1 MRATWAI
8 RIQGF
13 CRLSSGS
20 EVPLRHLAEATR
32 QLELFVMAGIPI
44 TDAVRII
51 ASETDARPLRA
62 LFTDVGQDLESGLSL
77 SAALHARRTVLPGYF
92 VGVMRAAEMSGS
104 FGTALGAI
112 ALQLEREVTSRAAIW
127 RAATYPIVVMVFA
140 ALTLS
145 VLTLYVVPQFVPLF
159 EEVGAEMPL
168 ATRAVLWLARLAGD
182 LWWVSLSAGILLLA
196 GLMAVSGNRARGLR
210 ERIALRTPMLG
221 PILSAAALERFCRVL
236 ALGVRAG
243 VPMAEAMWMT
253 TGATG
258 LVGHRIRLDQAR
270 DEMWKGGGF
279 TGSMMATGLFPAPVR
294 LMLRVG
300 EETGTLADQLETA
313 GQYFAR
319 RLETRISRMTAVIEP
334 VMILGVGLVV
344 GLVALG
350 LVSAVYGVLGG
361 VGGADPGS

>member
-8 RIQGF
+8 RFQGF

-258 LVGHRIRLDQAR
+258 LVGHRLRLDQAR

-279 TGSMMATGLFPAPVR
+279 TGPMMATGLFPAPVR

>member
-13 CRLSSGS
+13 CRLSPGS

-279 TGSMMATGLFPAPVR
+279 TGPMMATGLFPAPVR

>member
-1 MRATWAI
+1 M
-8 RIQGF
+8 
-13 CRLSSGS
+13 GS
-20 EVPLRHLAEATR
+20 EVSLRHLAEATR
-32 QLELFVMAGIPI
+32 QLELFVVAGIPI

-51 ASETDARPLRA
+51 ATETDDRA
-62 LFTDVGQDLESGLSL
+62 LRMLLNDVARDLEGGLSL
-77 SAALHARRTVLPGYF
+77 SAALYTRRAVLPGYF
-92 VGVMRAAEMSGS
+92 VGVIRAAEVSGS
-104 FGTALGAI
+104 FGTALAAI

-140 ALTLS
+140 ALTLA

-168 ATRAVLWLARLAGD
+168 ATRGVLWLSRLAGD
-182 LWWVSLSAGILLLA
+182 LWWVSLSAVIVLLA
-196 GLMAVSGNRARGLR
+196 VSMVLTGKRARGLR

-258 LVGHRIRLDQAR
+258 LVGHRLRLDQAR

-279 TGSMMATGLFPAPVR
+279 TEPMMATGLFPAPVR

-300 EETGTLADQLETA
+300 EETGTLAEQLETA
-313 GQYFAR
+313 GQYFSR
-319 RLETRISRMTAVIEP
+319 RLETRIARMTTVIEP

-361 VGGADPGS
+361 LGGQSGLDPGS

>member
-1 MRATWAI
+1 MGT
-8 RIQGF
+8 
-13 CRLSSGS
+13 
-20 EVPLRHLAEATR
+20 EVSLRHLAEATR
-32 QLELFVMAGIPI
+32 QLELFVLAGIPI

-51 ASETDARPLRA
+51 AAETDDRA
-62 LFTDVGQDLESGLSL
+62 LSALLNDVARDLEGGLSL
-77 SAALHARRTVLPGYF
+77 SAALHARHSALPGYF
-92 VGVMRAAEMSGS
+92 VGVIRAAEVSGS
-104 FGTALGAI
+104 FGVALGAI
-112 ALQLEREVTSRAAIW
+112 AIQLEREVASRAAIW

-140 ALTLS
+140 ALTLA

-159 EEVGAEMPL
+159 EEVGAQMPL
-168 ATRAVLWLARLAGD
+168 TTRGVLWLSRLAGD
-182 LWWVSLSAGILLLA
+182 LWWVSLIVVIVVLVF
-196 GLMAVSGNRARGLR
+196 AVMLSGDRARGLR
-210 ERIALRTPMLG
+210 EQVALRTPMLG

-236 ALGVRAG
+236 ALGVRSG

-258 LVGHRIRLDQAR
+258 LVGHRLRLDQAR
-270 DEMWKGGGF
+270 DEMWRGGGF
-279 TGSMMATGLFPAPVR
+279 TDPMMATGLFPAPVR

-319 RLETRISRMTAVIEP
+319 RLESRIARMTTVIEP
-334 VMILGVGLVV
+334 VLILVVGVVV

-361 VGGADPGS
+361 LEPGS

>member
-279 TGSMMATGLFPAPVR
+279 TGPMMATGLFPAPVR

>member
-8 RIQGF
+8 RFQGF

-279 TGSMMATGLFPAPVR
+279 TGPMMATGLFPAPVR